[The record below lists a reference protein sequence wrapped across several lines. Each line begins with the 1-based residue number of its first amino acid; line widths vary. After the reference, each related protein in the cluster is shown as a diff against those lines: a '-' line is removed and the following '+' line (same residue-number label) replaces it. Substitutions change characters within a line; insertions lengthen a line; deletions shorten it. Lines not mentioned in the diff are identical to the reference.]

1 MIRHGADRLFALAE
15 AALRHPGPDE
25 VEVTLAREQVALT
38 RFADSR
44 IHQNVH
50 RLDHHVRVRVVLD
63 GGAAGARVGSATSG
77 LLTPEGVR
85 RAVDRAYEI
94 ARTVPGNP
102 DFAGL
107 PDGGAAYASVRRD
120 DLDTAGCPPARRADL
135 VAAVL
140 RSLPGGVNGAG
151 ALETGANELAVLNS
165 RGVRAY
171 HAGTRAALSV
181 LATAADSTGYAEGVA
196 VGLDGI
202 DPVTLGSRAGEK
214 ARLGARPR
222 ELAPGSYPVV
232 LEPGATAVL
241 LHRLAHAFAGRAVRE
256 GSSPLADRLGRPIC
270 APSVTLVDDP
280 LSPALPAAPFDAEGV
295 PRRRTSLVDRGVAA
309 GLTYDSAAA
318 RLSGVASTGHA
329 LAPPNPLSGLP
340 THLVMAAGSETTES
354 LVGRIDRGI
363 YVTRFHYTNVVHPVR
378 TTVTGT
384 TRDGT
389 FLIEN
394 GKLVGG
400 VRNLRFTQ
408 SVLAALS
415 GVEAIGREGH
425 VTSERFYGDAYAPPL
440 CLSSF
445 TFTSAST
452 H

>member
-1 MIRHGADRLFALAE
+1 MIRYGADRLFELAG

-25 VEVTLAREQVALT
+25 VEVTLGREQVALT

-50 RLDHHVRVRVVLD
+50 RLDHHVRVRVVVD
-63 GGAAGARVGSATSG
+63 GGEAGARVGSATSG

-85 RAVDRAYEI
+85 RAVDRAYQI

-107 PDGGAAYASVRRD
+107 PAGGTTYDSVRRD
-120 DLDTAGCPPARRADL
+120 DPDTARCPPARRADL
-135 VAAVL
+135 VAALL
-140 RSLPGGVNGAG
+140 RSLPAGTDGAG
-151 ALETGANELAVLNS
+151 ALETTGNELAIVNS

-171 HAGTRAALSV
+171 DAGTRAALSI
-181 LATAADSTGYAEGVA
+181 LATAGDSTGYAEGVA
-196 VGLDGI
+196 VGLAGL

-214 ARLGARPR
+214 ARLGAGLR

-232 LEPGATAVL
+232 LEPCATAVL

-256 GSSPLADRLGRPIC
+256 GSSPLADRLGAPIC
-270 APSVTLVDDP
+270 APAVTLSDDP
-280 LSPALPAAPFDAEGV
+280 LSSALPAAPFDAEGI
-295 PRRRTSLVDRGVAA
+295 PRRRTILVDRGVAV

-318 RLSGVASTGHA
+318 RMGGTESTGHA

-340 THLVMAAGSETTES
+340 THLFMAAGSETTES

-394 GKLVGG
+394 GRIVGG
-400 VRNLRFTQ
+400 IRNLRFTQ
-408 SVLAALS
+408 SVLEALS
-415 GVEAIGREGH
+415 GVEAVGREGQ
-425 VTSERFYGDAYAPPL
+425 VATERFYGDAYAPPL

-445 TFTSAST
+445 AFTSAST